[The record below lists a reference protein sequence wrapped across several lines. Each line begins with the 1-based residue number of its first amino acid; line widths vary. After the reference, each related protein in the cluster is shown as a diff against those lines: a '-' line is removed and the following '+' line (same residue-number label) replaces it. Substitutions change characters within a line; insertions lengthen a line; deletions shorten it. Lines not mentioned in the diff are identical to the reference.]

1 LKTQAVPG
9 EGAKA
14 QQKLAVARQK
24 RINETVRMRRTG
36 RLVFFIL
43 AIGLLLLVASLLF
56 FYPGL
61 IGKVFAETISAD
73 TSTTGTTLYM
83 PIIYTP
89 PPFITQRLDST
100 VYYNNQ
106 KILSPTLFTDLG
118 SRSIALRSDNSP
130 CIAYGANHL
139 YIQCLNSSGWSGQT
153 VVDSAFGVGRYASLA
168 IWTGD
173 NQPRIAYYDETNG
186 ALKYA
191 VDTSSGWQ
199 ISTVDQPASL
209 SSASAAD
216 ESGLLSPEAVTIQA
230 SGKGGV
236 GGWPS
241 LALGSDGFPH
251 IAYYDYDHGQLKYA
265 SLNGSVWDTSAV
277 GPADGSGKYP
287 SLALFNGLP
296 RVAYSSGGNQLLY
309 AVFNGSGWVVSPID
323 SGKPYAYASLVV
335 DGNDKAYVAY
345 ESIDSSST
353 SSLRYAESTA
363 GTGAFST
370 PATVYATGQAGAFA
384 SLALKSGQPAIAFYT
399 FYPSGSSCDVTRP
412 DCSGNGSLLLATRSN
427 GSWTISTGP
436 GGDNFGQ
443 YSSLAIDQNG
453 KVYISYYHASKG
465 QLSYVERSNTGA
477 WGGVTALDDN
487 YFTDGATSLQ
497 LTSSGSPALCYRDD
511 VHDNLY
517 FATLNSNTWQ
527 NSFLDGP
534 PVSSSDID
542 SGIDCSLVFD
552 PGGHA
557 SITYWMNRQLWLLHA
572 SDHGWGYLPDRN
584 TPIDNGSPASSYN
597 VGLNS
602 SQVFDANGWW
612 RISYNDAGNHVL
624 KYTYFNGNNFPV
636 VSNPAQDGEGNYTS
650 ITVNRAGDSI
660 ISYHNVLDNT
670 LRVVWLTGDGGF
682 IRRDLVDSNKGTG
695 IYSSI
700 ALDPSGNP
708 NVSYLDSASGKLK
721 FAHYNGSSWSVS
733 VVDDFG
739 QPGDEYGASTSLR
752 YDAQGRAHIA
762 YFDPIHDD
770 LKYAVLTGT
779 TWKIITV
786 DSAGDVG
793 RRASMALDAQ
803 GKAHISYFDTTNGDI
818 KYAVEN

>member
-1 LKTQAVPG
+1 
-9 EGAKA
+9 
-14 QQKLAVARQK
+14 
-24 RINETVRMRRTG
+24 
-36 RLVFFIL
+36 L
-43 AIGLLLLVASLLF
+43 AIG
-56 FYPGL
+56 
-61 IGKVFAETISAD
+61 
-73 TSTTGTTLYM
+73 
-83 PIIYTP
+83 
-89 PPFITQRLDST
+89 
-100 VYYNNQ
+100 
-106 KILSPTLFTDLG
+106 
-118 SRSIALRSDNSP
+118 
-130 CIAYGANHL
+130 
-139 YIQCLNSSGWSGQT
+139 
-153 VVDSAFGVGRYASLA
+153 
-168 IWTGD
+168 
-173 NQPRIAYYDETNG
+173 
-186 ALKYA
+186 
-191 VDTSSGWQ
+191 
-199 ISTVDQPASL
+199 
-209 SSASAAD
+209 
-216 ESGLLSPEAVTIQA
+216 
-230 SGKGGV
+230 
-236 GGWPS
+236 
-241 LALGSDGFPH
+241 SDGSPH

-265 SLNGSVWDTSAV
+265 SLNGNVWETSAV

-296 RVAYSSGGNQLLY
+296 RIAYAGGGNQLLY
-309 AVFNGSGWVVSPID
+309 AVSTGSGWVFSPID
-323 SGKPYAYASLVV
+323 SSKTYAYASLVV

-345 ESIDSSST
+345 ESIDSSSA

-363 GTGAFST
+363 GTGTFST
-370 PATVYATGQAGAFA
+370 PVPVYATGQAGAFA
-384 SLALKSGQPAIAFYT
+384 SLQLTPTGQPAIAFYT
-399 FYPSGSSCDVTRP
+399 FYPSSSSCDSTRP
-412 DCSGNGSLLLATRSN
+412 DCSGNGSLLLATRAAN
-427 GSWTISTGP
+427 NTWTISTGP

-443 YSSLAIDQNG
+443 YSSLAVDKNG
-453 KVYISYYHASKG
+453 KAYISYYHASKG

-511 VHDNLY
+511 VHDNLFY
-517 FATLNSNTWQ
+517 SAFSGQAWN

-534 PVSSSDID
+534 ITGHID

-552 PGGHA
+552 PGGQA
-557 SITYWMNRQLWLLHA
+557 SITYWQNRQFWLLHH
-572 SDHGWGYLPDRN
+572 SGNGWGKLPGGN
-584 TPIDNGSPASSYN
+584 NPLDNGSPASSYN

-624 KYTYFNGNNFPV
+624 KYSYFDGSNFRI
-636 VSNPAQDGEGNYTS
+636 VSNPAQDNEDNYTS
-650 ITVNRAGDSI
+650 ITVNRAGNTI
-660 ISYHNVLDNT
+660 ISYHNVQDNT
-670 LRVVWLTGDGGF
+670 LRVVWLTGSGGF
-682 IRRDLVDSNKGTG
+682 IRRDVVDPTKGTG
-695 IYSSI
+695 ISSSI

-708 NVSYLDSASGKLK
+708 SVSYLDSLNGKLM
-721 FAHYNGSSWSVS
+721 FAHYDGSKWIVS
-733 VVDDFG
+733 MVKDFG